1 MPYVIFYYI
10 IICFVFSEA
19 ITTFTTFHKF
29 YRKTPVLESLFFLKM
44 MKLCK
49 DICSAW
55 ICRTSAKF
63 FILIDWHHKRLKNI
77 IDVLLFCGEHF
88 YGFLE
93 GDLWKRWKKKKH
105 FTTNI
110 SIYTGHKHFE
120 VLGSFMK
127 FHFVHIVKVC
137 FVFKKL
143 SLCLYSPIHA

>member
-63 FILIDWHHKRLKNI
+63 FILIDWRHKRLKNI
-77 IDVLLFCGEHF
+77 IDVFLFCGEHF

-93 GDLWKRWKKKKH
+93 GDLWKRWKKKKTFH
-105 FTTNI
+105 NKH
-110 SIYTGHKHFE
+110 IYIYRSQTFWSFRKFYE
-120 VLGSFMK
+120 VSFCTYCEGL
-127 FHFVHIVKVC
+127 F
-137 FVFKKL
+137 
-143 SLCLYSPIHA
+143 CL